1 MTNLPDFKLPDFKLE
16 VYLGKWEFAA
26 RWHMTPSDAQ
36 TLTIKELL
44 ALADGPDRA
53 AWDELPLSYIETWG
67 TPKLR
72 AAIAATY
79 QGVAP
84 EDVLAF
90 AGAEEGLYCAMHALL
105 GQDDHAIILTPNY
118 QSAEQVPLSLCA
130 VDGVALREDRNWD
143 LDLDEIAA
151 RIRPNTKLISINFP
165 HNPTGKIIDRATF
178 DALVALCRKHGIW
191 LFSDEVYRGLE
202 IDPAK
207 RLPAAIE
214 AYERGLSLGVMS
226 KAYGLP
232 GLRVGW
238 IASKDRALLSRMER
252 IKHYLSICNAGPSEH
267 LATIALK
274 ARDQVIGRNVML
286 LKDNLKAVEAF
297 FAEYPGRFAWY
308 RPDGGCVA
316 FPRYLGGE
324 GVEAFCHRL
333 VEEAGIVLLPAS
345 IYKSSLNPTAPDR
358 FRIGFGRTHTK
369 DGLNEMRRFLSRNRD
384 AA

>member
-1 MTNLPDFKLPDFKLE
+1 MTAQYSSRLPDFKLE
-16 VYLGKWEFAA
+16 TYLGKWEFAA

-44 ALADGPDRA
+44 ALADPADRA
-53 AWDELPLSYIETWG
+53 AWEDLPLSYIETFG

-72 AAIAATY
+72 AAVAATY
-79 QGVAP
+79 DGAGP
-84 EDVLAF
+84 EDVLCF

-105 GQDDHAIILTPNY
+105 GKDDHAIVVTPNY

-130 VDGVALREDRNWD
+130 VDGVALRADRKWN
-143 LDLDEIAA
+143 LDLDEVAA

-165 HNPTGKIIDRATF
+165 HNPTGKVIDRAAF
-178 DALVALCRKHGIW
+178 DALVALCRRHGIW

-202 IDPAK
+202 LDPDK
-207 RLPAAIE
+207 RLPAAVE

-232 GLRVGW
+232 GLRIGW
-238 IASKDRALLSRMER
+238 VAAKDHALLSQMER

-267 LATIALK
+267 LAIIALK
-274 ARDQVIGRNVML
+274 ARGKVIGRNLALV
-286 LKDNLKAVEAF
+286 KDNIRAVETF
-297 FAEYPGRFAWY
+297 LAEFPGWFEWY

-316 FPRYLGGE
+316 YPRYLGGD
-324 GVEAFCHRL
+324 GVETFCKRL
-333 VEEAGIVLLPAS
+333 VEEVGVVLLPAS
-345 IYKSSLNPTAPDR
+345 IYRSSLGPSPTDR
-358 FRIGFGRTHTK
+358 FRIGFGRFHTK
-369 DGLNEMRRFLSRNRD
+369 AGLDVMRAFLLQNRT

>member
-1 MTNLPDFKLPDFKLE
+1 MTQLPDFNLE

-44 ALADGPDRA
+44 ALADPADRA
-53 AWDELPLSYIETWG
+53 AWDELPLGYIETWG

-79 QGVAP
+79 DGAVP

-90 AGAEEGLYCAMHALL
+90 AGAEEGLYCCMHALL
-105 GQDDHAIILTPNY
+105 TKDDHAIVVTPNY

-130 VDGVALREDRNWD
+130 TEGMALRPERNWD
-143 LDLDEIAA
+143 LDLDELASK
-151 RIRPNTKLISINFP
+151 IRQNTKLISINFP

-178 DALVALCRKHGIW
+178 DALVTLCRKHGIW

-202 IDPAK
+202 LDASK
-207 RLPAAIE
+207 RLPAAVE

-226 KAYGLP
+226 KSYGLP
-232 GLRVGW
+232 GLRIGW
-238 IASKDRALLSRMER
+238 VASKDHALLSRMEHM
-252 IKHYLSICNAGPSEH
+252 KHYLSICNAGPSEH

-274 ARDQVIGRNVML
+274 ARDKVIGRNLAL
-286 LKDNLKAVEAF
+286 LKDNIRAVEAF
-297 FAEYPGRFAWY
+297 FAEFPGWFEWY
-308 RPDGGCVA
+308 RPDGGAVA
-316 FPRYLGGE
+316 YPRYLGHE
-324 GVEAFCHRL
+324 GVESFCKRL
-333 VEEAGIVLLPAS
+333 VEEAGVVLLPAS
-345 IYKSSLNPTAPDR
+345 IYRSSLSPTPPDR
-358 FRIGFGRTHTK
+358 FRIGFARTHTK
-369 DGLNEMRRFLSRNRD
+369 AGLDVMRQFLARNRT

>member
-1 MTNLPDFKLPDFKLE
+1 MTQLPDFKLE
-16 VYLGKWEFAA
+16 VYLGRWEFAA

-36 TLTIKELL
+36 TLTIRELL
-44 ALADGPDRA
+44 ALADAEDRA
-53 AWDELPLSYIETWG
+53 AWEDLPLSYIETWG

-72 AAIAATY
+72 QAIAASY
-79 QGVAP
+79 ANVVP

-105 GQDDHAIILTPNY
+105 GSGDHAIIVTPNY

-130 VDGVALREDRNWD
+130 VEGVALREDRGWD
-143 LDLDEIAA
+143 LDLQELAA
-151 RIRPNTKLISINFP
+151 KIRPNTKLISINFP
-165 HNPTGKIIDRATF
+165 HNPTGKIIDRAAF
-178 DALVALCRKHGIW
+178 DALVSLCRKHGIW

-207 RLPAAIE
+207 RLPAAVE
-214 AYERGLSLGVMS
+214 VYERGLSLGVMS

-232 GLRVGW
+232 GLRLGW
-238 IASKDRALLSRMER
+238 IAAKDHALLSKMGR

-274 ARDQVIGRNVML
+274 ARDKVIGRNVAL
-286 LKDNLKAVEAF
+286 LKDNLTAVERF
-297 FAEYPGRFAWY
+297 FADYPGRFQWY

-324 GVEAFCHRL
+324 GVETFCQRL
-333 VEEAGIVLLPAS
+333 VEEDSIVLLPAS
-345 IYKSSLNPTAPDR
+345 IYQSSLNSTAPDR
-358 FRIGFGRTHTK
+358 FRIGFGRSYTK
-369 DGLNEMRRFLSRNRD
+369 DGLNAMRRFLARNRD

>member
-1 MTNLPDFKLPDFKLE
+1 MTTLPDFKLE

-36 TLTIKELL
+36 TLTVKELL
-44 ALADGPDRA
+44 ALADAEDRA
-53 AWDELPLSYIETWG
+53 AWDDLPLTYIETWG

-79 QGVAP
+79 QGVVVD
-84 EDVLAF
+84 DVLAF

-105 GQDDHAIILTPNY
+105 CKEDQAIILTPNY

-143 LDLDEIAA
+143 LDLDELAA
-151 RIRPNTKLISINFP
+151 KIRPNTKLISINFP
-165 HNPTGKIIDRATF
+165 HNPTGKIIDRPTF

-202 IDPAK
+202 IDPAN
-207 RLPAAIE
+207 RLPAAVE
-214 AYERGLSLGVMS
+214 VYERGLSLGVMS

-238 IASKDRALLSRMER
+238 IASKDHAFLSKMER

-274 ARDQVIGRNVML
+274 ARDTVIGRNVAL
-286 LKDNLKAVEAF
+286 LKDNLKAVESF
-297 FAEYPGRFAWY
+297 FAEYPGRFQWY

-316 FPRYLGGE
+316 FPRYVGAE
-324 GVEAFCHRL
+324 GVETFCHRL

-345 IYKSSLNPTAPDR
+345 IYKSSLNPTSPDR
-358 FRIGFGRTHTK
+358 FRIGFGRTYTK
-369 DGLNEMRRFLSRNRD
+369 DGLNEMRKFLTKNRD

>member
-1 MTNLPDFKLPDFKLE
+1 MTTLPDFKLE

-44 ALADGPDRA
+44 ALADAEDRA
-53 AWDELPLSYIETWG
+53 AWDDLPLTYIETWG

-79 QGVAP
+79 KSVAV

-105 GQDDHAIILTPNY
+105 GKDDHAIIVTPNY

-143 LDLDEIAA
+143 LDLDELAA
-151 RIRPNTKLISINFP
+151 KIRPNTKLISINFP
-165 HNPTGKIIDRATF
+165 HNPTGKIIDRPTF

-207 RLPAAIE
+207 RLPAVVE

-238 IASKDRALLSRMER
+238 IASKDHALLSKMER

-274 ARDQVIGRNVML
+274 ARDMVIGRNVAL
-286 LKDNLKAVEAF
+286 LKDNLKAVESF
-297 FAEYPGRFAWY
+297 FAEYPGRFQWY

-316 FPRYLGGE
+316 FPRYVGAE
-324 GVEAFCHRL
+324 GVETFCRRL

-345 IYKSSLNPTAPDR
+345 IYRSSLNPTSPDR
-358 FRIGFGRTHTK
+358 FRIGFGRTYTK
-369 DGLNEMRRFLSRNRD
+369 DGLNEMRKFLTKNRD

>member
-1 MTNLPDFKLPDFKLE
+1 MTMLPDFKLE

-26 RWHMTPSDAQ
+26 KWHMTPSDAQ
-36 TLTIKELL
+36 TLSIKELL
-44 ALADGPDRA
+44 ALADAEDRA
-53 AWDELPLSYIETWG
+53 AWEELPLSYIETWG

-72 AAIAATY
+72 RAIAATY
-79 QGVAP
+79 QGAVP

-105 GQDDHAIILTPNY
+105 GKDDHALIVTPNY

-143 LDLDEIAA
+143 LDLDELKAK
-151 RIRPNTKLISINFP
+151 IRPNTKLISINFP

-178 DALVALCRKHGIW
+178 DALIALCRKHGIW

-207 RLPAAIE
+207 RLPAAVE

-238 IASKDRALLSRMER
+238 IACKDHDLLARMER

-274 ARDQVIGRNVML
+274 ARDQVIGRNVAL
-286 LKDNLKAVEAF
+286 LKDNLQAVERF
-297 FAEYPGRFAWY
+297 FADYPGRFAWY

-316 FPRYLGGE
+316 FPRYLGSD
-324 GVEAFCHRL
+324 GVENFCRRL

-345 IYKSSLNPTAPDR
+345 IYHSSLNPVSADR
-358 FRIGFGRTHTK
+358 FRIGIGRTYTK
-369 DGLNEMRRFLSRNRD
+369 DGLEEMRKFLGKNRD

>member
-1 MTNLPDFKLPDFKLE
+1 MTQLPDFKLE

-44 ALADGPDRA
+44 ALADAKDRA
-53 AWDELPLSYIETWG
+53 AWADMPLTYIETWG

-79 QGVAP
+79 HGVAV

-105 GQDDHAIILTPNY
+105 TKDDHAIILTPNY

-143 LDLDEIAA
+143 LDLDELAA
-151 RIRPNTKLISINFP
+151 KIRPNTKLISINFP
-165 HNPTGKIIDRATF
+165 HNPTGKIIDRPTF

-202 IDPAK
+202 IDPAN
-207 RLPAAIE
+207 RLPAAVE

-238 IASKDRALLSRMER
+238 IVCKDHALLSRMER

-274 ARDQVIGRNVML
+274 ARDTVIGRNVAL
-286 LKDNLKAVEAF
+286 LKDNLKAVESF
-297 FAEYPGRFAWY
+297 FAEYPGRFQWY

-316 FPRYLGGE
+316 FPRYVGAE
-324 GVEAFCHRL
+324 GVETFCHRL

-345 IYKSSLNPTAPDR
+345 IYKSSLNPTSPDR
-358 FRIGFGRTHTK
+358 FRIGFGRTYTK
-369 DGLNEMRRFLSRNRD
+369 DGLNEMRKFLARNRD

>member
-1 MTNLPDFKLPDFKLE
+1 MTQLPDFKLE

-44 ALADGPDRA
+44 AHADAEDRA
-53 AWDELPLSYIETWG
+53 TWDDMPLSYIETWG
-67 TPKLR
+67 TPRLR

-79 QGVAP
+79 EGVVV

-90 AGAEEGLYCAMHALL
+90 AGAEEGLYCAMHAML
-105 GQDDHAIILTPNY
+105 GKDDHAIIVTPNY
-118 QSAEQVPLSLCA
+118 QSAEQVPLSLCT
-130 VDGVALREDRNWD
+130 VDGVALREDRGWD
-143 LDLDEIAA
+143 LDLNELAA
-151 RIRPNTKLISINFP
+151 KIRPNTKLISINFP

-178 DALVALCRKHGIW
+178 DALVTLCRKHGIW

-207 RLPAAIE
+207 RLPAIVE
-214 AYERGLSLGVMS
+214 SYERGLSLGVMS

-238 IASKDRALLSRMER
+238 IATKDQALLSKMER

-274 ARDQVIGRNVML
+274 ARDKVIGRNVAL
-286 LKDNLKAVEAF
+286 LKDNLKAVESF
-297 FAEYPGRFAWY
+297 FAEYPGRFQWY

-316 FPRYLGGE
+316 FPRYVGSE
-324 GVEAFCHRL
+324 GVETFCRRL
-333 VEEAGIVLLPAS
+333 VEESGIVLLPAS
-345 IYKSSLNPTAPDR
+345 IYRSSLNPVAADR
-358 FRIGFGRTHTK
+358 FRIGFGRNYTK
-369 DGLNEMRRFLSRNRD
+369 DGLNEIRKFLTKNRD

>member
-1 MTNLPDFKLPDFKLE
+1 MTTLPDFKLE

-26 RWHMTPSDAQ
+26 KWHMTPSDAQ
-36 TLTIKELL
+36 TLSIRELL
-44 ALADGPDRA
+44 ALATPEDRA
-53 AWDELPLSYIETWG
+53 IWEDLPLSYIETWG
-67 TPKLR
+67 TPNLR
-72 AAIAATY
+72 QAIAATY
-79 QGVAP
+79 QGGRP

-105 GQDDHAIILTPNY
+105 GKDDHALIVTPNY
-118 QSAEQVPLSLCA
+118 QSAEQVPLALCA
-130 VDGVALREDRNWD
+130 VEGVALREDRNWD
-143 LDLDEIAA
+143 LDLEELAA
-151 RIRPNTKLISINFP
+151 KIRPNTKLISINFP

-207 RLPAAIE
+207 RLPAVVE

-238 IASKDRALLSRMER
+238 IACQDHALLDRMER

-267 LATIALK
+267 LAVIALK
-274 ARDQVIGRNVML
+274 AREQVIGRNVGL
-286 LKDNLKAVEAF
+286 LRDNLQAVERF
-297 FAEYPGRFAWY
+297 FADYPGRFQWY

-316 FPRYLGGE
+316 FPRYLGGD
-324 GVEAFCHRL
+324 GVETFCRRL

-345 IYKSSLNPTAPDR
+345 IYQSSLNQVAADR
-358 FRIGFGRTHTK
+358 FRIGFGRDYTK
-369 DGLNEMRRFLSRNRD
+369 DGLAEMRKFLGKNRD

>member
-1 MTNLPDFKLPDFKLE
+1 MTTLPDFKLE

-26 RWHMTPSDAQ
+26 KWHMTPSDAQ
-36 TLTIKELL
+36 SLTIRELL
-44 ALADGPDRA
+44 ALATPADRA
-53 AWDELPLSYIETWG
+53 LWEDLPLTYIETWG

-72 AAIAATY
+72 QAIAATY
-79 QGVAP
+79 EGAKP

-105 GQDDHAIILTPNY
+105 TKADHTLIVTPNY

-130 VDGVALREDRNWD
+130 VEGVALREDRNWD
-143 LDLDEIAA
+143 LDLDELKAK
-151 RIRPNTKLISINFP
+151 IRPNTKLISINFP
-165 HNPTGKIIDRATF
+165 HNPTGKVIDRATF
-178 DALVALCRKHGIW
+178 DALVTLCRKHGIW

-207 RLPAAIE
+207 RLPAAVE

-238 IASKDRALLSRMER
+238 IACKDHALLDRMER

-267 LATIALK
+267 LAVIALK
-274 ARDQVIGRNVML
+274 ARVQVIGRNVAL
-286 LKDNLKAVEAF
+286 LRDNLQAVERF
-297 FAEYPGRFAWY
+297 FADYPGRFAWY

-316 FPRYLGGE
+316 FPRYLGAE
-324 GVEAFCHRL
+324 GVETFCRRL
-333 VEEAGIVLLPAS
+333 VEESGIVLLPAS
-345 IYKSSLNPTAPDR
+345 IYTSSLNPVATDR
-358 FRIGFGRTHTK
+358 FRIGFGRFYTK
-369 DGLNEMRRFLSRNRD
+369 QGLDEMRKFLGKNRD

>member
-1 MTNLPDFKLPDFKLE
+1 MTQLPDFKLE

-44 ALADGPDRA
+44 ALADPEDRA
-53 AWDELPLSYIETWG
+53 AWDDLPLSYIETWG

-79 QGVAP
+79 KGVVVA
-84 EDVLAF
+84 DVLAF

-105 GQDDHAIILTPNY
+105 RKDDHAIIVTPNY
-118 QSAEQVPLSLCA
+118 QSAEQVPLSLCT
-130 VDGVALREDRNWD
+130 VEGVALREDRDWD
-143 LDLDEIAA
+143 LDLDELAA
-151 RIRPNTKLISINFP
+151 KIRPNTKLISINFP

-207 RLPAAIE
+207 RLPAVVE

-232 GLRVGW
+232 GLRIGW
-238 IASKDRALLSRMER
+238 VAAKDQALLSRMER

-274 ARDQVIGRNVML
+274 ARDKVIGRNVAL
-286 LKDNLKAVEAF
+286 LKNNLKAVESF
-297 FAEYPGRFAWY
+297 FAGYPGRFQWY

-316 FPRYLGGE
+316 FPRYLGTE

-345 IYKSSLNPTAPDR
+345 IYTSSLNPTSPDR
-358 FRIGFGRTHTK
+358 FRIGFGRTYTK
-369 DGLNEMRRFLSRNRD
+369 DGLGEMRKFLTKNRD

>member
-1 MTNLPDFKLPDFKLE
+1 MTLLPDFKLE

-26 RWHMTPSDAQ
+26 KWHMTPSDAQ
-36 TLTIKELL
+36 TLSIKELL
-44 ALADGPDRA
+44 ALADAEDRA
-53 AWDELPLSYIETWG
+53 AWDDLPLSYIETWG

-72 AAIAATY
+72 RAIAATY
-79 QGVAP
+79 DGAKP

-105 GQDDHAIILTPNY
+105 GKDDHALIVTPNY

-130 VDGVALREDRNWD
+130 VEGVALREDRNWD
-143 LDLDEIAA
+143 LDLDELKA
-151 RIRPNTKLISINFP
+151 RIRPNTRLISINFP

-207 RLPAAIE
+207 RLPAAVE

-238 IASKDRALLSRMER
+238 IASKDHALLERMER

-267 LATIALK
+267 LAVIALK
-274 ARDQVIGRNVML
+274 ARDKVIGRNVAL
-286 LKDNLKAVEAF
+286 LKDNLQAVERF
-297 FAEYPGRFAWY
+297 FADYPGRFQWY

-316 FPRYLGGE
+316 FPRYLGSD
-324 GVEAFCHRL
+324 GVESFCHRL
-333 VEEAGIVLLPAS
+333 AEEAGIVLLPAS
-345 IYKSSLNPTAPDR
+345 IYTSSLNPVAADR
-358 FRIGFGRTHTK
+358 FRIGFGRSYTK
-369 DGLNEMRRFLSRNRD
+369 QGLDEMR
-384 AA
+384 

>member
-1 MTNLPDFKLPDFKLE
+1 MTTNPNPLLPDFKLE

-26 RWHMTPSDAQ
+26 KWHMTPSDAE
-36 TLTIKELL
+36 TLTIRELL
-44 ALADGPDRA
+44 ALADAEDRA
-53 AWDELPLSYIETWG
+53 IWEDLPLSYIETWG

-79 QGVAP
+79 QGAKP

-105 GQDDHAIILTPNY
+105 GKDDHALVVTPNY
-118 QSAEQVPLSLCA
+118 QSAEQVPLSLCT
-130 VDGVALREDRNWD
+130 VEGVALREDRNWD
-143 LDLDEIAA
+143 LDLDEVAA
-151 RIRPNTKLISINFP
+151 KIRPNTRLISINFP
-165 HNPTGKIIDRATF
+165 HNPTGKVIDRATF
-178 DALVALCRKHGIW
+178 DALVALCRQHGIW

-202 IDPAK
+202 LDPAK
-207 RLPAAIE
+207 RLPAVVE

-238 IASKDRALLSRMER
+238 IACQDHALLDRMER

-267 LATIALK
+267 LAIIALK
-274 ARDQVIGRNVML
+274 ARDRVIGRNVAL
-286 LKDNLKAVEAF
+286 LKGNLQAVERF
-297 FAEYPGRFAWY
+297 FAEYPGRFEWY

-316 FPRYLGGE
+316 FPRYVGAE
-324 GVEAFCHRL
+324 GVETFCRRL
-333 VEEAGIVLLPAS
+333 AEEDGIVLLPAS
-345 IYKSSLNPTAPDR
+345 IYASSLNPVAADR
-358 FRIGFGRTHTK
+358 FRIGFGRSYTK
-369 DGLNEMRRFLSRNRD
+369 DGLDQMRRFLSRNRD

>member
-1 MTNLPDFKLPDFKLE
+1 MTVLPDFKLE

-44 ALADGPDRA
+44 ALADAEDRA
-53 AWDELPLSYIETWG
+53 AWDDLPLSYIETWG

-79 QGVAP
+79 KGAVV

-105 GQDDHAIILTPNY
+105 GKEDHAIIVTPNY

-143 LDLDEIAA
+143 LDLDELAA
-151 RIRPNTKLISINFP
+151 KIRPSTKLISINFP
-165 HNPTGKIIDRATF
+165 HNPTGKIIDRASF

-207 RLPAAIE
+207 RLPAAVE

-238 IASKDRALLSRMER
+238 IAAKDHALLAKMER

-274 ARDQVIGRNVML
+274 AQDKVIGRNVAL
-286 LKDNLKAVEAF
+286 LKDNLKAVESF
-297 FAEYPGRFAWY
+297 FAEYPGRFQWY

-316 FPRYLGGE
+316 FPRYIGSE
-324 GVEAFCHRL
+324 GVETFCRRL

-345 IYKSSLNPTAPDR
+345 IYQSSLNPVAPDR
-358 FRIGFGRTHTK
+358 FRIGFGRTYTK
-369 DGLNEMRRFLSRNRD
+369 DGLNEMRKFLTKNRD

>member
-1 MTNLPDFKLPDFKLE
+1 MTQLPDFKLE

-44 ALADGPDRA
+44 ALADAEDRA
-53 AWDELPLSYIETWG
+53 AWDDMPLAYIETWG

-79 QGVAP
+79 KGVAV

-105 GQDDHAIILTPNY
+105 GKDDHAIIVTPNY

-143 LDLDEIAA
+143 LDLDELAA
-151 RIRPNTKLISINFP
+151 KIRPNTKLISINFP
-165 HNPTGKIIDRATF
+165 HNPTGKIVDRATF
-178 DALVALCRKHGIW
+178 DALVALCRKRGIW

-207 RLPAAIE
+207 RLPAAVE
-214 AYERGLSLGVMS
+214 VYERGLSLGVMS

-238 IASKDRALLSRMER
+238 IASKDHALLAKMER

-267 LATIALK
+267 LATIALR
-274 ARDQVIGRNVML
+274 ARDKVIGRNVAL
-286 LKDNLKAVEAF
+286 LKGNLTAVESF
-297 FAEYPGRFAWY
+297 FAEYPGRFQWY

-316 FPRYLGGE
+316 FPRYVGSE
-324 GVEAFCHRL
+324 GVEIFCRRL

-345 IYKSSLNPTAPDR
+345 IYTSSLNPVAADR
-358 FRIGFGRTHTK
+358 FRIGFGRTYTK
-369 DGLNEMRRFLSRNRD
+369 DGLNEMRKFLAKNRD

>member
-1 MTNLPDFKLPDFKLE
+1 MTLLPDFKLE

-26 RWHMTPSDAQ
+26 KWHMTPSDAQ
-36 TLTIKELL
+36 TLSIKELL
-44 ALADGPDRA
+44 ALADAEDRA
-53 AWDELPLSYIETWG
+53 AWDDLPLSYIETWG

-72 AAIAATY
+72 RAIAATY
-79 QGVAP
+79 DGAKP

-105 GQDDHAIILTPNY
+105 GKDDHALIVTPNY

-130 VDGVALREDRNWD
+130 VEGVALREERNWD
-143 LDLDEIAA
+143 LDLDELKA
-151 RIRPNTKLISINFP
+151 RIRPNTRLISINFP
-165 HNPTGKIIDRATF
+165 HNPTGKIIDRVTF

-207 RLPAAIE
+207 RLPAAVE

-238 IASKDRALLSRMER
+238 IASKDHALLERMER

-267 LATIALK
+267 LAVIALK
-274 ARDQVIGRNVML
+274 ARDKVIGRNVAL
-286 LKDNLKAVEAF
+286 LKDNLQAVERF
-297 FAEYPGRFAWY
+297 FADYPGRFQWY

-316 FPRYLGGE
+316 FPRYLGSD
-324 GVEAFCHRL
+324 GVESFCHRL
-333 VEEAGIVLLPAS
+333 AEEAGIVLLPAS
-345 IYKSSLNPTAPDR
+345 IYTSSLNPVAADR
-358 FRIGFGRTHTK
+358 FRIGFGRSYTK
-369 DGLNEMRRFLSRNRD
+369 QGLDEMRKFLGKNRD